1 MYLYFAEGGFE
12 RYILHDVDLVPCAD
26 LWRDVYIGGRCAPS
40 DDCLVHIARV
50 CATKTT
56 PIWGALSPERA
67 PECGHREA
75 TTTGSGG
82 GAARTTTSG
91 HTSGLVWFAGLRTA
105 RPAEDAG
112 VHNWR
117 LGGAGVEG
125 KESAWLTDDV
135 KDLNKLK
142 QLEGWRADWEAGN
155 GLDSCSA
162 RVRGG
167 PHVWR
172 GAPPWA
178 GYA

>member
-1 MYLYFAEGGFE
+1 LTCVCHKDILYLYLYFAEGGFE
-12 RYILHDVDLVPCAD
+12 RYILHDVDPVPCAD

-40 DDCLVHIARV
+40 DDSLVHIARV

-56 PIWGALSPERA
+56 PISGALSPERA

-112 VHNWR
+112 DTIGD
-117 LGGAGVEG
+117 LEAL
-125 KESAWLTDDV
+125 AWKAKKARLTDDV

-142 QLEGWRADWEAGN
+142 QLEGWRADWEA
-155 GLDSCSA
+155 
-162 RVRGG
+162 
-167 PHVWR
+167 
-172 GAPPWA
+172 
-178 GYA
+178 